1 MALKLRQ
8 FTREFKLQF
17 LQEADSGKSVSQLAR
32 EHHVHS
38 ALDPSLVTTACPAT
52 QAQATSNRITLVS
65 WPEIFSCLRPLE
77 MNDKVQLKKIRTTTV
92 PEIYSR
98 VRYV

>member
-32 EHHVHS
+32 EHHVHPT
-38 ALDPSLVTTACPAT
+38 LDLSLVTTACPTT
-52 QAQATSNRITLVS
+52 QAQATSNRITLFELAGNLLLTQTS
-65 WPEIFSCLRPLE
+65 GNERLG
-77 MNDKVQLKKIRTTTV
+77 TV
-92 PEIYSR
+92 KED
-98 VRYV
+98 

>member
-32 EHHVHS
+32 EHHVHPT
-38 ALDPSLVTTACPAT
+38 LDLSLVTTACPAT
-52 QAQATSNRITLVS
+52 QAQATSNRITLLN
-65 WPEIFSCLRPLE
+65 WPEIFFCLRPLE
-77 MNDKVQLKKIRTTTV
+77 MNDKVTV
-92 PEIYSR
+92 KED
-98 VRYV
+98 